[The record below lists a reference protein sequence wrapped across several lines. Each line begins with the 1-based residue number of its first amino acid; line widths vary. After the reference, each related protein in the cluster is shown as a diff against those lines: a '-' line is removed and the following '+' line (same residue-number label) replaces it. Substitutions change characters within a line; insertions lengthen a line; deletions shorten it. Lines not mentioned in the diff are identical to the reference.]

1 MSERIAGSSVLVTGG
16 GSGIGEAI
24 ARSFVASGARVTV
37 SGRRAARAEAV
48 AASLGE
54 ACAAQ
59 AGDVSVA
66 ADRETMLATA
76 LAHGG
81 GLTTLIHAAAD
92 MYRGP
97 LPELVEDE
105 LLNLFHGNVVGPMML
120 TGAALPELRR
130 GRGNVILFGS
140 VHTQRAFPG
149 VSPYAAT
156 KGAIEALT
164 AVLAAELGPQGVRV
178 NAIRPGGVPTEINVR
193 AGLGTPEENLARLE
207 SLAAAHALGRYGSPE
222 EVAEGAVYL
231 AGADWVTGT
240 VLTVDGG
247 LSLGVTQA

>member
-1 MSERIAGSSVLVTGG
+1 VSAAIEGSSVLITGG

-24 ARSFVASGARVTV
+24 ARSFVALGARVTV
-37 SGRRAARAEAV
+37 SGRRAARIEGVAE
-48 AASLGE
+48 SLGE
-54 ACAAQ
+54 ACTAR
-59 AGDVSVA
+59 AGDVSIA
-66 ADRETMLATA
+66 ADRKAMLAAA

-81 GLTTLIHAAAD
+81 GLTTLVHAAAN

-97 LPELVEDE
+97 LEELVEDE
-105 LLNLFHGNVVGPMML
+105 LLDLFHGNVVGPMML
-120 TGAALPELRR
+120 TAEALPELRR
-130 GRGNVILFGS
+130 ARGSVILFGS

-156 KGAIEALT
+156 KGALEAMT

-193 AGLGTPEENLARLE
+193 AGLGTPEENLERLE
-207 SLAAAHALGRYGSPE
+207 SLAGAHALGRYGSAE

-231 AGADWVTGT
+231 AGAEWVTGT

-247 LSLGVTQA
+247 LSLGVTQG